1 MVYFDIESTLCF
13 KMHAQFLIDNSI
25 DIALKN
31 FNYVETNMATDF
43 YDEILITDATL
54 SAFFLI

>member
-1 MVYFDIESTLCF
+1 MVYFDIESTLCS

-31 FNYVETNMATDF
+31 FNYVETNMVTDF
-43 YDEILITDATL
+43 YDKIVITDSTS
-54 SAFFLI
+54 SAFWFT